1 MNIREILTIIRLVGI
16 LLMLTSLVLV
26 KFGDRVQQYWN
37 TGDSKAQILV
47 VLAVVGWVVVL
58 VGLAVFICKRLK
70 RPPNSADYVA
80 QLARIGRPA
89 NEDAESSR
97 SGS

>member
-1 MNIREILTIIRLVGI
+1 MSIREILTIIRLVGI
-16 LLMLTSLVLV
+16 LLILTSLVLV

-47 VLAVVGWVVVL
+47 VLAVVGWIVVRL
-58 VGLAVFICKRLK
+58 VVFICKRLK